1 MKPTRSA
8 KRTVATRRSS
18 WRLTIACPQAG
29 QNRAPSGASEPQE
42 GQVMPGIVRPVGR
55 HRNGPRRAACH
66 VAGTRYSGPGSGP
79 RAGTVDACPSLRDRR
94 VALLVGG
101 QAVNAIGS
109 WCALVALWG
118 YASFRFDAGPSAI
131 AVLGLAWALPA
142 LVLGPVAG
150 VPVDRLGPKRVLVV
164 ADGAAGVVALCFL
177 LAGSFPALVV
187 LAAID
192 GVTKAFSEPAFRGA
206 RAAHRRRP
214 ASRGRQRAARD
225 GQPVRD
231 RGRTAPRRRSPS
243 APSASR
249 PPSWSTR

>member
-1 MKPTRSA
+1 MS
-8 KRTVATRRSS
+8 
-18 WRLTIACPQAG
+18 L
-29 QNRAPSGASEPQE
+29 
-42 GQVMPGIVRPVGR
+42 
-55 HRNGPRRAACH
+55 
-66 VAGTRYSGPGSGP
+66 
-79 RAGTVDACPSLRDRR
+79 LRDRR

-131 AVLGLAWALPA
+131 AILGLAWALPA

-192 GVTKAFSEPAFRGA
+192 GVTKAFSEPAFPRSR
-206 RAAHRRRP
+206 RASSTTGISRPPTRCSRRP
-214 ASRGRQRAARD
+214 ASPRSRS
-225 GQPVRD
+225 D
-231 RGRTAPRRRSPS
+231 RSSARSPS

-249 PPSWSTR
+249 LPSWWTR